1 MIWLLALVGLVVIAA
16 LVILFLNGFYKKGSR
31 EVALIRTGAGGRKI
45 VIDGG
50 CLALPFLHRIERV
63 SLRTIRLEV
72 SRRGA
77 RALMTEDRLRA
88 DIDMEFHV
96 RVHSEND
103 SVASAAQTL
112 GSRTFRP
119 EDLQALIEGKLVDS
133 MQAVAATMTMDALH
147 VQRAAF
153 AERVASHLTGNL
165 ARNGLELEAVSLL
178 SMDQTPL
185 AALDENNAFD
195 AMGMRQ
201 IAEVIA
207 TNRKQRVEIEVAAEI
222 AVKRS
227 RLEQARQS
235 AAIEQEQRE
244 FEIAQRRE
252 IERFQAEAE
261 AQIAQARA
269 EAARIGEEARIRQD
283 ADIKFS
289 EIARDQELRLREM
302 SAILAVESGKIDN
315 AIRIAAKRGE
325 ETQAQATAESARERV
340 VIAMETVQTSKDIAA
355 AERARRLA
363 LLRAEESAAV
373 DRIKTEADNESML
386 TRMRAE
392 TTAAQA
398 RAEAERERMIA
409 EATGRAAL
417 IKAENEQSP
426 AVMALKL
433 DMYKLDKFPEI
444 AAQMMKPVEKIE
456 SIRINQI
463 AGLGGNGPGSGAA
476 GAGSAFNQ
484 ALDSILGMAVQ
495 LPMMKKI
502 GDEIGL
508 DFDANLATR
517 VNESAGRTAG
527 AHRSEAAKPKAQ
539 D

>member
-31 EVALIRTGAGGRKI
+31 EVALIRTGAGGRRV

-72 SRRGA
+72 SRRGN

-96 RVHSEND
+96 RVHSSDD

-112 GSRTFRP
+112 GARTFRP

-147 VQRAAF
+147 GQRAAF
-153 AERVASHLTGNL
+153 AEQVARHLAGNL
-165 ARNGLELEAVSLL
+165 ARNGLELEAVSLI

-252 IERFQAEAE
+252 IERLQADAE

-325 ETQAQATAESARERV
+325 ETQAQAAAEAARERM
-340 VIAMETVQTSKDIAA
+340 VIAMETVQTSKDVAA

-373 DRIKTEADNESML
+373 DRIKTEADSESML
-386 TRMRAE
+386 ARMRAE
-392 TTAAQA
+392 TAAVQA
-398 RAEAERERMIA
+398 RAEAERERMVA

-456 SIRINQI
+456 TIRINQI
-463 AGLGGNGPGSGAA
+463 AGLGAPGSGA
-476 GAGSAFNQ
+476 GGTGSAFNQ

-527 AHRSEAAKPKAQ
+527 AHRSEATKPKAQ